1 MSVFKKL
8 VGYLF
13 EEEEDIIEEGELEP
27 VHFHEE
33 EEIKPRVQSTKP
45 QEFKRTPVKESVHV
59 EMPSPKPV
67 MEELPPQ
74 EEKHFTTIEIAP
86 VEEKKP
92 ATVREERIQRSKP
105 AQRGK
110 PVREEPVKKEF
121 EFTPVISPIFGAKDE
136 EPKHMK
142 QMTSVPQNRSTI
154 TSPSKK
160 NPLGTIISPI
170 YGATELEEFE
180 EEARERIEKAQ
191 EPQEP
196 VFMESEP
203 VAFDVDD
210 EDSDVVNVPLE
221 ELLASEEGIDKEE
234 DLLQFSLF
242 GDDEIVSTEKE
253 EGSYTIKE

>member
-1 MSVFKKL
+1 MDVSVFKKL

-27 VHFHEE
+27 VSFHEE
-33 EEIKPRVQSTKP
+33 ERVQPQRP
-45 QEFKRTPVKESVHV
+45 QEMKKTPVKEHVHV
-59 EMPSPKPV
+59 EEAVHPKPKAQ
-67 MEELPPQ
+67 ELPPQ
-74 EEKHFTTIEIAP
+74 EETHFTTIEITP

-92 ATVREERIQRSKP
+92 VVERPLRSTSAQRS
-105 AQRGK
+105 K

-121 EFTPVISPIFGAKDE
+121 EFTPVISPIFGANE
-136 EPKHMK
+136 HEPMHKK
-142 QMTSVPQNRSTI
+142 KAVSVPQNRSTI

-191 EPQEP
+191 EHLEP
-196 VFMESEP
+196 SFTESEP
-203 VAFDVDD
+203 IAFEVDD
-210 EDSDVVNVPLE
+210 EDSDVISVPLE
-221 ELLASEEGIDKEE
+221 ELLASEEISEDEE

-242 GDDEIVSTEKE
+242 GDDEIVSTEKS